1 MPEPGHSTGTD
12 VLVGVC
18 ALPVVKNECGLA
30 KGLKRVLGL
39 GSGLGRLGRGSDGSS
54 LRLLLL
60 LGGSVLDGLIDE
72 DGVLNNGLEGGLS
85 DNGLVPPGN
94 GGVFSADLL
103 VNDSGESAG
112 EERSSEEI
120 SEGDALADEVGV
132 SSEVGVE
139 DAELL
144 QGSLGS
150 IVNTLLVVAVEAKE
164 RTEPGAEADKE
175 LRVGEGQPPE
185 DGSVVLLGLA
195 EKSGLLVLRGH
206 FNNS

>member
-1 MPEPGHSTGTD
+1 
-12 VLVGVC
+12 
-18 ALPVVKNECGLA
+18 
-30 KGLKRVLGL
+30 VLGL
-39 GSGLGRLGRGSDGSS
+39 LLSGLSIRSRGSGGSS
-54 LRLLLL
+54 LGLLLL

-94 GGVFSADLL
+94 SGVVRADLL
-103 VNDSGESAG
+103 VNDGGESAS

-120 SEGDALADEVGV
+120 SKGDALADEVGV

-150 IVNTLLVVAVEAKE
+150 IVNTLLVVAIEAKE
-164 RTEPGAEADKE
+164 RAEPRAEADKE
-175 LRVGEGQPPE
+175 LGVGEGQPPE

-195 EKSGLLVLRGH
+195 EESSLLVLRGH
-206 FNNS
+206 FDNS